1 MSTAHQSF
9 DPNALD
15 TALWDQ
21 VAAAVT
27 VLDLDG
33 TILFY
38 NDYAPSIL
46 DRKPEY
52 IGRDI
57 RDLHN
62 PASNAKIEAMLKTYK
77 NGQAQEFCWKLTR
90 NNQEYVIRLT
100 PLMKDRRISGA
111 VHIAMLLP

>member
-1 MSTAHQSF
+1 MNTAHHSF
-9 DPNALD
+9 DPTALD
-15 TALWDQ
+15 SALWDQ
-21 VAAAVT
+21 VAAAIT

-38 NDYAPSIL
+38 NAHAPRIL

-62 PASNAKIEAMLKTYK
+62 PASNAKIEAMLKTYQK
-77 NGQAQEFCWKLTR
+77 GQAQEFCWRLTR

-100 PLMKDRRISGA
+100 PLMKDLRISGA